1 MGAEVKEEQDDDVEM
16 KMDRRWW
23 NRMGVNGSKNGSQ
36 RTTRWGRWRNGSGG
50 RSEDEEED
58 NKNN

>member
-1 MGAEVKEEQDDDVEM
+1 MEAEVKEEQDNHVEM

-23 NRMGVNGSKNGSQ
+23 NRMGVNGSKNGSW
-36 RTTRWGRWRNGSGG
+36 TRWGRWRNGSGG